1 MDQGFT
7 APAPTDVTAA
17 AAPEW
22 LSITALSVRD
32 GVSKQA
38 ISKRVLRLE
47 AEGSVSTRHTRHGE
61 KFVNVAQFDRA
72 IEDSFLPQQ
81 QSADTVRER
90 RFEESGSAR
99 LGDPT
104 LTDAQT
110 AKILAESEIRKLDLA
125 ERRRLTL
132 PIGGDRGVEAAMTR
146 AAGEIVRVLDRI
158 PARSAD
164 VTAAARK
171 EGEHGVRRLLR
182 QLVVDVRTAVATALQ
197 ALHAEGDMA
206 EGRGPYQ
213 VDLPLAEDDAA

>member
-1 MDQGFT
+1 MAT
-7 APAPTDVTAA
+7 APTDVAAA

-22 LSITALSVRD
+22 LSITALAVRD

-38 ISKRVLRLE
+38 ISKRVLRFE
-47 AEGSVSTRHTRHGE
+47 AEGLVSTRHSRHGD
-61 KFVNVAQFDRA
+61 KFVNVAEFDSA
-72 IEDSFLPQQ
+72 IADGFLPQQ

-90 RFEESGSAR
+90 RFEESAPAR

-110 AKILAESEIRKLDLA
+110 AKVLAESEIRKLDLA

-132 PIGGDRGVEAAMTR
+132 PIGGEHGVEAAMTR
-146 AAGEIVRVLDRI
+146 AAGEIARALDRI

-182 QLVVDVRTAVATALQ
+182 QLVFDVRTVAATALQ

-206 EGRGPYQ
+206 EGRGAYQ